1 MTRYVKFS
9 AIYALMF
16 TLVSPAIC
24 AEDAVTEALV
34 QRIELLSETPDAS
47 LRGVAILGA
56 PLLADVYAR
65 RDHAPAW
72 ERPGQIDELVSL
84 LSESGDD
91 GLTPADY
98 FVDELVALRREVAED
113 PSPQAAADLDILL
126 TEALARFG
134 YHQAFGKVDN
144 RQFDPNINFRRELS
158 EGEDPAETIQ
168 QAIDSPSVRAF
179 LAEQL
184 PRGPVYVL
192 LRDAL
197 SAYRDIAEQGGWGEV
212 DSGPTM
218 KEGESGPRVAQL
230 RRRLAVTGD
239 LPDGA
244 SPGGDDF
251 DAQLVVGVRSF
262 QERHA
267 LDVDGAVGPATLEAI
282 NVPVEQRIDQLRLSL
297 ERLRWVREEIVDKFV
312 AVNIA
317 GFRVFFARGQK
328 IEWVTRAMVGKT
340 YRQTPV
346 FRGDI
351 RYLEMNP
358 TWTIPPGILRND
370 TLPAIKRDPNYLA
383 NKNISVID
391 RDGRK
396 VDPATVDWNRYTKGV
411 PYTLRQE
418 PGPNNSLGTIKF
430 IFPNEH
436 FVFLHDTPSRALFGR
451 SERAFSSGCIRVED
465 PLRLAE
471 LLLDEPDKWNR
482 ESLQGK
488 IDGKQTERIYL
499 DDPVPVLILYLTA
512 SIEGD
517 GRVRFLKDVYSRDT
531 KLLEA
536 LNDPPQLARPSA
548 S

>member
-1 MTRYVKFS
+1 
-9 AIYALMF
+9 MF
-16 TLVSPAIC
+16 TFVSPVFG

-34 QRIELLSETPDAS
+34 QRIQLLSETPDAS
-47 LRGVAILGA
+47 VRGVAILGA

-84 LSESGDD
+84 LAESGDD

-98 FVDELVALRREVAED
+98 FVDELVALRREVAEN

-179 LAEQL
+179 LAEAL

-212 DSGPTM
+212 ASGPTM

-244 SPGGDDF
+244 SPGGDEF
-251 DAQLVVGVRSF
+251 DAQLVAGVRSF

-282 NVPVEQRIDQLRLSL
+282 NVPVERRIDQLRLSL

-396 VDPATVDWNRYTKGV
+396 VDPATVDWNQYTKGV

-418 PGPNNSLGTIKF
+418 PGPNNALGTIKF

-451 SERAFSSGCIRVED
+451 SERAFSSGCIRVQD

-471 LLLDEPDKWNR
+471 LLLDEPDEWNR
-482 ESLQGK
+482 ESLQSK

-499 DDPVPVLILYLTA
+499 DDPVAVLILYLTA
-512 SIEGD
+512 SVEVD
-517 GRVRFLKDVYSRDT
+517 GRVRFLKDVYSRDAR
-531 KLLEA
+531 LLEA
-536 LNDPPQLARPSA
+536 MAEPSQIA
-548 S
+548 LPGAG